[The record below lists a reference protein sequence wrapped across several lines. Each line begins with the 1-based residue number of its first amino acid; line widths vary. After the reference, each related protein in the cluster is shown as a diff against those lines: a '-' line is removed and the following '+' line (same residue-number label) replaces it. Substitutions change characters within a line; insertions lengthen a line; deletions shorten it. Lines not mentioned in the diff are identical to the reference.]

1 MKEKTFIAILSI
13 ATVVLGG
20 LVAIAET
27 SLLVNHGVEPDVAFL
42 ESLYSG
48 FLGWVILAAVLIS
61 TDKFWK
67 LTNKIIKK

>member
-13 ATVVLGG
+13 VTVVLGS
-20 LVAIAET
+20 LVVLAET
-27 SLLVNHGVEPDVAFL
+27 GLLVNHGVEPDAAFL

-48 FLGWVILAAVLIS
+48 FLGWIILAAVLIS